1 MFLLAGLGN
10 PDQKYQKNRHNVGFL
25 FLDFFDKDISYK
37 KKFKSLFAEQD
48 INNHKFFLLKP
59 LTFMNLS
66 GEALADI
73 KKFYKMDNNNIFIIH
88 DDLDLEI
95 GKIKVKNG
103 GSNGG
108 HNGLE
113 SISSKI
119 GNDYNRIRV
128 GIDHPGNKDL
138 VEKYV
143 LTDFKKKEFE
153 TINKSFL
160 IIKNNIE
167 LLINKKFDEFN
178 SKVNNIL

>member
-1 MFLLAGLGN
+1 MN
-10 PDQKYQKNRHNVGFL
+10 RYINHQQTEENKTSKQYKDQNR
-25 FLDFFDKDISYK
+25 
-37 KKFKSLFAEQD
+37 EQ
-48 INNHKFFLLKP
+48 
-59 LTFMNLS
+59 T
-66 GEALADI
+66 
-73 KKFYKMDNNNIFIIH
+73 
-88 DDLDLEI
+88 
-95 GKIKVKNG
+95 IKVKND
-103 GSNGG
+103 GSNSG